1 MHRTFMC
8 ENREALLLPEP
19 PPGGG
24 PVGEGD
30 EL

>member
-8 ENREALLLPEP
+8 ENREALLLPESETD
-19 PPGGG
+19 GTA
-24 PVGEGD
+24 GEGD